1 MEKKKTFGRL
11 LKIVG
16 CLVLLCI
23 ILLTAAAFLFNSK
36 SFQNRV
42 MHFATDRISTMFAT
56 HVDID
61 SVSIDV
67 WNQSVHLYGLDIE
80 DQQKRKMLEIN
91 KMEASLDMMALLR
104 NEIRIGKADII
115 GLHTRLYKP
124 NPETP
129 ANFQFIIDSLQ
140 SQHPKKDTVKKKE
153 KKKKLVFD
161 IYKINLKDWSLD
173 FFQDKTDHHAKL
185 QSLQYTR
192 KGEKHRLV
200 IDSLCYANDNH
211 KPRKNVG
218 KPKRGAFDPG
228 HMDVAASL
236 QIDVSRLDK
245 DSIVATLTRCD
256 ANDRASGLHVTS
268 LTFQTA
274 ANKHV
279 AHLND
284 VKIKMKETNIEFD
297 EAEVLFPDST
307 RRLSYTT
314 STIKGR
320 TLLRDIAKPFAPVL
334 KDFTTP
340 LTFTTQMKGTDDNMS
355 FRDIHVATTDKLL
368 QISANGRITNLKDKY
383 KLNVT
388 FNVTKMQEHGNVKQ
402 KIINHFPVKKYMMKQ
417 MAALGDISYTGKFSV
432 LWKKEQFQGLLHTEV
447 GDLNF
452 FFALDEMNK
461 YVSGKVNTESLEL
474 GKALDMDELGKIV
487 CNANFNFDF
496 SKPRTAQIRKRLG
509 GKLPIGHVDAVV
521 NEVQYKKHDIRNLY
535 ADINSNGAIAEGKIT
550 IKGKR
555 LDLLCSFIFTN
566 TDSLKKMKI
575 KPGLKF
581 HKLSEKD
588 KAEREEL
595 KQQKKEEK
603 AQKKQQKKEE
613 KALRRQEK
621 AEERAE
627 KKQRRAEEKALKKQ
641 KKEEEKALRKQ
652 QKEERN
658 AQTKQQS
665 E

>member
-1 MEKKKTFGRL
+1 
-11 LKIVG
+11 
-16 CLVLLCI
+16 
-23 ILLTAAAFLFNSK
+23 
-36 SFQNRV
+36 
-42 MHFATDRISTMFAT
+42 
-56 HVDID
+56 
-61 SVSIDV
+61 
-67 WNQSVHLYGLDIE
+67 
-80 DQQKRKMLEIN
+80 
-91 KMEASLDMMALLR
+91 
-104 NEIRIGKADII
+104 
-115 GLHTRLYKP
+115 
-124 NPETP
+124 
-129 ANFQFIIDSLQ
+129 
-140 SQHPKKDTVKKKE
+140 
-153 KKKKLVFD
+153 
-161 IYKINLKDWSLD
+161 
-173 FFQDKTDHHAKL
+173 
-185 QSLQYTR
+185 
-192 KGEKHRLV
+192 
-200 IDSLCYANDNH
+200 
-211 KPRKNVG
+211 
-218 KPKRGAFDPG
+218 
-228 HMDVAASL
+228 
-236 QIDVSRLDK
+236 
-245 DSIVATLTRCD
+245 
-256 ANDRASGLHVTS
+256 
-268 LTFQTA
+268 
-274 ANKHV
+274 
-279 AHLND
+279 
-284 VKIKMKETNIEFD
+284 
-297 EAEVLFPDST
+297 
-307 RRLSYTT
+307 
-314 STIKGR
+314 
-320 TLLRDIAKPFAPVL
+320 
-334 KDFTTP
+334 
-340 LTFTTQMKGTDDNMS
+340 
-355 FRDIHVATTDKLL
+355 
-368 QISANGRITNLKDKY
+368 
-383 KLNVT
+383 
-388 FNVTKMQEHGNVKQ
+388 MQEHGNVKQ

-595 KQQKKEEK
+595 KQQKKEER